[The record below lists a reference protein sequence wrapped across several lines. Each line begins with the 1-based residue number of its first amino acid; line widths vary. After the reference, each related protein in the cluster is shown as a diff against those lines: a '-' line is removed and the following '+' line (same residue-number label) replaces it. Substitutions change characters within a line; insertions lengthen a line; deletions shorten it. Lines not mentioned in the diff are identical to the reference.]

1 MALNLKSRWVQ
12 NMCEKPT
19 PAIVKKSGRISSKSI
34 NSLELNEYTAIK
46 GFRRISYY
54 RILRDKWIEVCDLC

>member
-1 MALNLKSRWVQ
+1 
-12 NMCEKPT
+12 MCEKPT